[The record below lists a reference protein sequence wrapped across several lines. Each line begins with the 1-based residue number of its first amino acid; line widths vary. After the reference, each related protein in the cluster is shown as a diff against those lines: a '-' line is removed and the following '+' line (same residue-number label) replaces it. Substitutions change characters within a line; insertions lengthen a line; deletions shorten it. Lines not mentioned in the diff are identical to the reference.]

1 MITGK
6 ICFNFVSKAVC
17 NHSEARLVDGPSPS
31 EGLLEVCRDGRWG
44 TVCDDLWGIR
54 ETLVAC
60 RQLGYTSGESCLY
73 LVCFRTVRPIAY
85 GIRVPYSLC
94 RDDPGEKWRPN

>member
-1 MITGK
+1 MQLLCLPIYP
-6 ICFNFVSKAVC
+6 KAPC
-17 NHSEARLVDGPSPS
+17 NHSDVRLVGGASPS

-60 RQLGYTSGESCLY
+60 IQMGYTAGAFIVVCSGII
-73 LVCFRTVRPIAY
+73 V
-85 GIRVPYSLC
+85 
-94 RDDPGEKWRPN
+94 